1 MTSRSKSVAKLNF
14 IELLPK
20 KLSNLNSIHEKF
32 SSRLYGTKIL
42 QPLHQFS
49 HTTALIIESDRP
61 PAIYLH
67 TEKSFDKKSQSSPA
81 KRMQKLKEARLF
93 RPRKSIQLDNK
104 KPMTSSYN
112 EISDVKREKTFDIV
126 SQISQAVFKEKENE
140 NDDFL
145 MKTTRDFSGKIQ
157 SKRKIIKK
165 QAQKLAMGKLNIIKA
180 MGNRP
185 RQSQSSKRIVMHIK

>member
-1 MTSRSKSVAKLNF
+1 MSSRSKSVAKLTF
-14 IELLPK
+14 FDLLPK

-32 SSRLYGTKIL
+32 SSRLYGNKIL

-49 HTTALIIESDRP
+49 HTTALIIENDRP

-93 RPRKSIQLDNK
+93 RPRKSILLDNK
-104 KPMTSSYN
+104 KFMTSSYN
-112 EISDVKREKTFDIV
+112 EISDIKREKTFDVV
-126 SQISQAVFKEKENE
+126 SQVSQTVFKEKENE
-140 NDDFL
+140 NEEFL
-145 MKTTRDFSGKIQ
+145 MKTTKDFSKKIQ
-157 SKRKIIKK
+157 SKNKMLMK
-165 QAQKLAMGKLNIIKA
+165 QARKLAMSKLNIIKA

-185 RQSQSSKRIVMHIK
+185 RHSQSSKRIVMHIK